1 MKKSWLFDP
10 DYSVKDDPEG
20 TGFSRTRE
28 LRRIAI

>member
-20 TGFSRTRE
+20 TGFSLVRE
-28 LRRIAI
+28 FWRLVI